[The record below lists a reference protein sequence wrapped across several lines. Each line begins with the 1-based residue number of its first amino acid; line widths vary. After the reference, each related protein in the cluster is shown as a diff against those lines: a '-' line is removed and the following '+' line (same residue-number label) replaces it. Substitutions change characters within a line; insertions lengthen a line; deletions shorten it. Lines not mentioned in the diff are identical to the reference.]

1 LLAGLYRGEVPVIL
15 PHPLRAPV
23 EDRTILAEPPLA
35 EVGSLL
41 VMNRHRLVEAR
52 ADILGRPLAD
62 LQTAARTSVVA
73 AARAHLQRA
82 GEPLPPAHDSPLILA
97 GHQPELFHPGVW
109 IKNFALNGLARAHG
123 LTPLNLVVD
132 NDTVKTVGLHLPRLS
147 QFTEPELDGPSSP
160 PTRPVL
166 VAFDRLAP
174 EIPYEERPVLDET
187 LFADF
192 PNRTAAITRRW
203 NFAPLLPAFWSEVRR
218 QTERTRLLGERFAA
232 ARRAVERSWGCHNL
246 EIPVSL
252 LCTTEP
258 FAWFACHL
266 LAELPRFHAIY
277 NTCLAEYRRAYG
289 LRSRAHPVPD
299 LAVEGDWL
307 EVPLWA
313 WRADQPRRGRLLARL
328 RADRVELR
336 VGEATWPSL
345 PFAGGNPEPMV
356 TAWQALHREGYK
368 LRSRALTNTLFARV
382 FLGELFIHGIGG
394 GKYDELTDEII
405 RRFYG
410 FEPPAFLV
418 LSATL
423 RLPLP
428 TFPRTP
434 DDCRR
439 LAHELRDI
447 RCNPQRHLESQSS
460 QALKLATGKHAW
472 IEQQPT
478 DAPGRRERFQVLKTL
493 TQQLQRFTS
502 AAERRTE
509 HELRRCKFEVQL
521 NAILQRR
528 DYAFCLFPE
537 GLLREFCGRLLSDI
551 A

>member
-1 LLAGLYRGEVPVIL
+1 MIL
-15 PHPLRAPV
+15 THRLRAPT
-23 EDRTILAEPPLA
+23 EDRTVLAEPPLA

-41 VMNRHRLVEAR
+41 ALNRHRLAEAR

-62 LQTAARTSVVA
+62 LQAAARTSTVA
-73 AARAHLQRA
+73 AARAYLQQA
-82 GEPLPPAHDSPLILA
+82 GEPLPPADDSPLLLA

-109 IKNFALNGLARAHG
+109 VKNFALNSLARAHG

-132 NDTVKTVGLHLPRLS
+132 NDTVKTTGLHLPSLS
-147 QFTEPELDGPSSP
+147 SIPGAERDGPVHP
-160 PTRPVL
+160 PRPVL

-174 EIPYEERPVLDET
+174 EIPYEERAVLDES

-192 PNRTAAITRRW
+192 PNLAAPITRAW

-218 QTERTRLLGERFAA
+218 QAARTPLLGERFAA
-232 ARRAVERSWGCHNL
+232 ARRTLERSWGCHNL
-246 EIPVSL
+246 EIPISR

-266 LAELPRFHAIY
+266 LADLPRFHALY
-277 NTCLAEYRRAYG
+277 NACLADYRRVYG

-313 WRADQPRRGRLLARL
+313 WRADRPRRGRLLARR

-336 VGEATWPSL
+336 VGEAVWPSL
-345 PFAGGNPEPMV
+345 PFSAGAPEAMV
-356 TAWQALHREGYK
+356 SAWQALNREGYK
-368 LRSRALTNTLFARV
+368 LRSRALTNTLFARL

-434 DDCRR
+434 ADCTR
-439 LAHELRDI
+439 LARALWDI
-447 RCNPQRHLESQSS
+447 RCNPQRHLDTRSPEV
-460 QALKLATGKHAW
+460 LELADRKRAW
-472 IEQQPT
+472 IERQPA
-478 DAPGRRERFQVLKTL
+478 DAKGRRQRFQTLKRL
-493 TQQLQRFTS
+493 TQQLRPFV
-502 AAERRTE
+502 AEAERRTYL
-509 HELRRCKFEVQL
+509 ELHRCELEVEM
-521 NAILQRR
+521 NTIRQRR

-537 GLLREFCGRLLSDI
+537 RLLRDFCGRLLH
-551 A
+551 AAA